1 MTSQNLFESIAERKT
16 EYKGTSAASSN
27 NKAKVKSRLLA
38 DTRDQ
43 LSALGVE
50 SSIRSD
56 VLYKTII
63 RDMRKFLSKDFNTK
77 TMFIKRKRYKC
88 DQYFFLCLR
97 EYLTQR
103 FEDFGSS
110 VFIE

>member
-1 MTSQNLFESIAERKT
+1 MMMTQNHFETKSESLLEKT
-16 EYKGTSAASSN
+16 EPSAGSHI
-27 NKAKVKSRLLA
+27 KPKVKARLLS

-88 DQYFFLCLR
+88 D
-97 EYLTQR
+97 
-103 FEDFGSS
+103 
-110 VFIE
+110 